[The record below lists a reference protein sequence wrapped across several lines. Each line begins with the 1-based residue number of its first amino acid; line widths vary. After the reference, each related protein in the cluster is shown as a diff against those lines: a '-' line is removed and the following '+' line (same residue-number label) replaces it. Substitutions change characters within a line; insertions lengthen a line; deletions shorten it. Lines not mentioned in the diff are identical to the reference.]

1 MGKTLQELGL
11 WGKIVAIDCKSEDRI
26 CREYTVIK
34 RPVPNRIYVI
44 FINEDLGY

>member
-1 MGKTLQELGL
+1 MRLNKKTPCVKLGKC
-11 WGKIVAIDCKSEDRI
+11 IDCKSEDRI